1 MFRYKT
7 VEIMKHDYWQWP
19 SYLNTKQI
27 KDINNYIDSSF
38 FEKEPEECAAL
49 DAESNRKKFLE
60 TKLIPFFKLKNYLP
74 NLWDIISATNLNN
87 FGYDIIP
94 FNDTC
99 DSIHYNKYS
108 SKTKDRY
115 DWHVDGSKSSLL
127 DIKFTVLI
135 NISNKKYTGGE
146 FKLFNTNEYIVNE
159 LSNPGNMIMF
169 RSYLNHKVEKVTSG
183 ERRTLALFIKG
194 PAFR

>member
-49 DAESNRKKFLE
+49 DAKSNRKKFLE

-183 ERRTLALFIKG
+183 ERRTLAIFIKG